1 MLGYDCL
8 FVLSFCWT
16 VVYSC
21 ILNRLPVGFVNS
33 LFVPVWFVNS
43 LFVPVGFVN
52 SLFVPVGF
60 VNSLFVPVGFVKLPT
75 SFCRVRP
82 SHILLELLEER

>member
-33 LFVPVWFVNS
+33 LFVPVE
-43 LFVPVGFVN
+43 
-52 SLFVPVGF
+52 F

>member
-8 FVLSFCWT
+8 FVLSSCWT

-21 ILNRLPVGFVNS
+21 ILNRLLVGFVNS

-43 LFVPVGFVN
+43 LFVPD
-52 SLFVPVGF
+52 GF

>member
-1 MLGYDCL
+1 MIVY
-8 FVLSFCWT
+8 LSYLS
-16 VVYSC
+16 VGQLY

-33 LFVPVWFVNS
+33 LFVPVE
-43 LFVPVGFVN
+43 
-52 SLFVPVGF
+52 F